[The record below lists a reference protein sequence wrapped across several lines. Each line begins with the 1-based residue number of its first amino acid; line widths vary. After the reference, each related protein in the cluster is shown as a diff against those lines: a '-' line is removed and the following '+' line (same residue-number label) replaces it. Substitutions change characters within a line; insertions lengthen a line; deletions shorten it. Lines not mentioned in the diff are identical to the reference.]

1 MACKRPCGTSEIQN
15 DKESTAIDGLC
26 CTTGPF
32 GGLSRVEASMADVEA
47 NLMSSF
53 DIAHDCRQ
61 TNGCTR
67 SFHSTCG
74 CGSLGPS
81 VKPNLAGSSRCCTP
95 SMDKRHMKPN
105 CQSSPQIFSNI
116 GSRKNRLVALEGIA
130 VVNYPNTCSWLAALS
145 HELRFHGWRR
155 AASAKPSQ
163 ALAKI
168 DEKNVSCHV
177 HGESICRPSVGEA
190 ASRR

>member
-1 MACKRPCGTSEIQN
+1 MACKRPCGTSGIQN

-47 NLMSSF
+47 TLSSF
-53 DIAHDCRQ
+53 DIAR
-61 TNGCTR
+61 GCHQMSGCNR

-74 CGSLGPS
+74 SSGPS
-81 VKPNLAGSSRCCTP
+81 VKLNLAGSSRCCTP
-95 SMDKRHMKPN
+95 SMGKRHMNPN
-105 CQSSPQIFSNI
+105 YQSSPQIFSNI
-116 GSRKNRLVALEGIA
+116 ASHKNRLEALEAIA
-130 VVNYPNTCSWLAALS
+130 AVSYPSTCSWLAALS

-155 AASAKPSQ
+155 AASAKPSL

-177 HGESICRPSVGEA
+177 HVESICRPSVGEA